1 MWFNGL
7 FLNGG
12 TVALRLR
19 CWAGMTWMGQLDGR
33 EVDGDGWSSGMNM
46 VVRLLNG
53 SKVDDMDGVLLDW
66 REVDGMNGGDTMEI
80 PDKAG
85 EYGG

>member
-1 MWFNGL
+1 
-7 FLNGG
+7 
-12 TVALRLR
+12 
-19 CWAGMTWMGQLDGR
+19 
-33 EVDGDGWSSGMNM
+33 MNM

-66 REVDGMNGGDTMEI
+66 REVDGMNGDTMEI